1 MYNPKAL
8 TGGRFGVNQTV
19 YYYGAGKSEHKSY
32 NSTYSAACQMN
43 EAPYERNLR
52 VTQEWQQLDVGWFR
66 DYPDKQPE
74 EMLLINEEGS
84 LLQRIPTE
92 EEKAEIASRIVEVGV
107 ATGEL
112 LDTKVLLHASNTA
125 SIFQKVA
132 IIKPGRSL
140 RYSPQEIGRV
150 WLRCRKGVARVSLI
164 LIPE

>member
-19 YYYGAGKSEHKSY
+19 YYYGAGNPQHKSY
-32 NSTYSAACQMN
+32 NSTYSAKCDMN

-52 VTQEWQQLDVGWFR
+52 VTEEWQQLDQGWFK
-66 DYPDKQPE
+66 DYPGKEPE

-92 EEKAEIASRIVEVGV
+92 GERAEIASRIVEVGIGNRDQLAV
-107 ATGEL
+107 CPIAR
-112 LDTKVLLHASNTA
+112 
-125 SIFQKVA
+125 
-132 IIKPGRSL
+132 IKPGRSL

>member
-19 YYYGAGKSEHKSY
+19 YYYGAGNPQHKSY
-32 NSTYSAACQMN
+32 NSTYSAKCDMN

-52 VTQEWQQLDVGWFR
+52 VTEEWQQLDQGWFK
-66 DYPDKQPE
+66 DYPGKEPE

-92 EEKAEIASRIVEVGV
+92 EEKVEIASRIVEVGV
-107 ATGEL
+107 KIVVTEGVGIV
-112 LDTKVLLHASNTA
+112 D
-125 SIFQKVA
+125 VA
-132 IIKPGRSL
+132 RIKPGRSL

-150 WLRCRKGVARVSLI
+150 WLRCRKGVARVSLV